1 MKNIL
6 LTAFCIITL
15 ISCKSEHKEIADNLI
30 GKEDYTLYYGL
41 WSGDFKPVFA
51 ENDTMEDDNKKITI
65 KINRIINNEVEGQS
79 IVSGYIRPL
88 KGEMTKRADGSVMF
102 TLDEPGTNKYDG
114 RYTLTLNDVIMEGSF
129 VAFKSNPD
137 VTREKKLT
145 LKQKQF
151 IYNPSLMIEDEIEL
165 VDWDNPQMQ
174 KVDADYYDDGPSDS
188 DEDSTFV
195 EEEGVAENMAP
206 AKTDTVTADPE
217 EEPEEYVA
225 QVYRMASDQV
235 YKINASLTKLNEAQ
249 LKNLTKLDMEI
260 IRNSIFARHG
270 YSFKKNSIR
279 RFFEYNSWYV
289 PVSNNVDN
297 QLTAVE
303 KANIALLTRMEQY
316 AEDHYDYFGR

>member
-15 ISCKSEHKEIADNLI
+15 ISCKSEPKEIADNII

-41 WSGDFKPVFA
+41 WSGDFEPVFA
-51 ENDTMEDDNKKITI
+51 EMDTIGEENKKITI

-88 KGEMTKRADGSVMF
+88 KGEMTKTANGSIMF

-114 RYTLTLNDVIMEGSF
+114 RYTLTLKDVMMEGSF

-151 IYNPSLMIEDEIEL
+151 IYNPSLMIEEEIEL
-165 VDWDNPQMQ
+165 VDWDNPKTQ
-174 KVDADYYDDGPSDS
+174 KVEADYYDDGPSDS
-188 DEDSTFV
+188 EEDSIAIP
-195 EEEGVAENMAP
+195 EETVAENTTTE
-206 AKTDTVTADPE
+206 TDTVTADIE

-235 YKINASLTKLNEAQ
+235 YKINASLIRLNEAQ

-289 PVSNNVDN
+289 PVSNNVDKE
-297 QLTAVE
+297 LTAVE